1 MNIVDRLTSEL
12 MKLRDSDE
20 SPQSDPS
27 LTERYKTAARNYAFM
42 ENTVSVLSD
51 LKSNVSHIYYGRFAE
66 TLGIGN
72 RPAGEETIDS
82 IWERRIMELIQP
94 NDLYDKHLNEL
105 RFFHFIRHL
114 PKSRR
119 ADYYLVNKL
128 RMRNRFGN
136 IVPAVHRLF
145 YISDPA
151 NNGLWFALCLYGP
164 MTFEFPGTSAIVN
177 SATGQIIKHGED
189 NAIKILTKRETEVL
203 KMISR
208 GMTSKQI
215 AEGLSIS
222 INTVNRH
229 RQEILG
235 KLQVR
240 NSIEACRVAE
250 DLGLL

>member
-1 MNIVDRLTSEL
+1 MDIVDRLTSEL

-27 LTERYKTAARNYAFM
+27 LTERYKTAARNYASM

-94 NDLYDKHLNEL
+94 NDLHDKHLNEL

-128 RMRNRFGN
+128 RMRNRFCN

-235 KLQVR
+235 ELQVR

>member
-1 MNIVDRLTSEL
+1 MDIVDRLTSEL

-27 LTERYKTAARNYAFM
+27 LTERYKTAARNYASM

-94 NDLYDKHLNEL
+94 NDLHDKHLNEL

-164 MTFEFPGTSAIVN
+164 MTFGNRADHQAWRRQCHKNIDKTRNGGTEDDKPRHDKQTDRRGLVDQHKHCQQAQAGDSGQTPGTELHRSMPR
-177 SATGQIIKHGED
+177 SG
-189 NAIKILTKRETEVL
+189 RPRSF
-203 KMISR
+203 ISR
-208 GMTSKQI
+208 
-215 AEGLSIS
+215 
-222 INTVNRH
+222 
-229 RQEILG
+229 
-235 KLQVR
+235 
-240 NSIEACRVAE
+240 CRT
-250 DLGLL
+250 

>member
-1 MNIVDRLTSEL
+1 MDIVDKLTSEL
-12 MKLRDSDE
+12 MKLRNSDE

-27 LTERYKTAARNYAFM
+27 LTEKYKTAARNYASM

-94 NDLYDKHLNEL
+94 NDLHDKHLNEL

-164 MTFEFPGTSAIVN
+164 MTFEFAGTSAIVN
-177 SATGQIIKHGED
+177 SATGQIVEHGEHST
-189 NAIKILTKRETEVL
+189 IKILTKREIEVL